1 MILATDFTAIWA
13 AIVNF
18 FEQIWEAITMIFYGL
33 GGDTGILNL
42 FNF

>member
-1 MILATDFTAIWA
+1 MILATDFTAIWE

-18 FEQIWEAITMIFYGL
+18 FVQIWAAIGEVFYGW
-33 GGDTGILNL
+33 GDILNL